1 MREIKFRGKRTD
13 NGEWVYGFYNFTIF
27 DDGSDELMAVIKQHI
42 IADENGYVWSI
53 DKNTVGQYTGM
64 KDKNGKDIYEGDVV
78 ITKESG
84 DGWWHSS
91 RYQMEIIYSTEWGG
105 YMWKDIYGRE
115 DAVCEKIADEF
126 EVIGNIHDNPELLV
140 EDYD

>member
-53 DKNTVGQYTGM
+53 DKNTVGQFTGL
-64 KDKNGKDIYEGDVV
+64 KDIDETKIFEGDV
-78 ITKESG
+78 IECG
-84 DGWWHSS
+84 DGKVPTLIEWHDESHS
-91 RYQMEIIYSTEWGG
+91 FLAYNLKRKEFHRLDKYFIRYIG
-105 YMWKDIYGRE
+105 
-115 DAVCEKIADEF
+115 